1 MNLHSEF
8 PDSLPSLEDPQT
20 GKMTVLEGDL
30 SLPNLGL
37 RDTEYSTL
45 CSEVD
50 IIIHNGAIV
59 NAVLPYAGMDTR
71 EHT

>member
-1 MNLHSEF
+1 MNLRSEF
-8 PDSLPSLEDPQT
+8 PDSLPSLEDLQT
-20 GKMTVLEGDL
+20 GRMIVLEGDL

-59 NAVLPYAGMDTR
+59 NAVLPYAGMDIK
-71 EHT
+71 EHI

>member
-1 MNLHSEF
+1 MNLRSEF
-8 PDSLPSLEDPQT
+8 PDSLPSLEDLQT
-20 GKMTVLEGDL
+20 GKMIVLEGDL

-37 RDTEYSTL
+37 RDTEYSIL

-59 NAVLPYAGMDTR
+59 NAVLPYAGMDMR